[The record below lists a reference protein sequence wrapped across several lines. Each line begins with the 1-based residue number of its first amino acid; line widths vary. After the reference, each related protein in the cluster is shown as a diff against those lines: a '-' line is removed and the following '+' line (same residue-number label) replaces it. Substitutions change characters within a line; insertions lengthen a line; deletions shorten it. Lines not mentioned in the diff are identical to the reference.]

1 MESRPPHQQLDRLA
15 AQDDPIV
22 GTSVA
27 NAAANILSKR
37 RKEKRHSYNSDGN
50 MNSRS
55 SADESESEKNYG
67 ARNSVQILINDD
79 GKFER
84 FFQPYVICFLGK
96 WNWNYHSVVKASI
109 NVFTDHINH
118 QFNID
123 AEVTNYFSNGDDKY
137 GCLKRGN
144 ELKDFVKTDG

>member
-37 RKEKRHSYNSDGN
+37 RKEKRHSSYNSDGN

-67 ARNSVQILINDD
+67 ARSSVQILINDD

-84 FFQPYVICFLGK
+84 FFEPYVICFLGK
-96 WNWNYHSVVKASI
+96 WNCPPQKCFYRSHKPPI
-109 NVFTDHINH
+109 QH
-118 QFNID
+118 
-123 AEVTNYFSNGDDKY
+123 
-137 GCLKRGN
+137 
-144 ELKDFVKTDG
+144 

>member
-67 ARNSVQILINDD
+67 GAGGRGSVQILIND
-79 GKFER
+79 GKFEI
-84 FFQPYVICFLGK
+84 FYI
-96 WNWNYHSVVKASI
+96 
-109 NVFTDHINH
+109 
-118 QFNID
+118 
-123 AEVTNYFSNGDDKY
+123 
-137 GCLKRGN
+137 
-144 ELKDFVKTDG
+144 

>member
-84 FFQPYVICFLGK
+84 FFQPYIICFLGK
-96 WNWNYHSVVKASI
+96 WNCHILSVSSI
-109 NVFTDHINH
+109 SWHKCFYRSYKPPIQH
-118 QFNID
+118 
-123 AEVTNYFSNGDDKY
+123 
-137 GCLKRGN
+137 
-144 ELKDFVKTDG
+144 

>member
-67 ARNSVQILINDD
+67 AAARNSVQILIND
-79 GKFER
+79 GKFE
-84 FFQPYVICFLGK
+84 
-96 WNWNYHSVVKASI
+96 S
-109 NVFTDHINH
+109 
-118 QFNID
+118 
-123 AEVTNYFSNGDDKY
+123 FS
-137 GCLKRGN
+137 
-144 ELKDFVKTDG
+144 

>member
-67 ARNSVQILINDD
+67 ARSSVQILINDD

-84 FFQPYVICFLGK
+84 FFEPYVISFLGK
-96 WNWNYHSVVKASI
+96 WNCPPQKCFYRSHKPPI
-109 NVFTDHINH
+109 QH
-118 QFNID
+118 
-123 AEVTNYFSNGDDKY
+123 
-137 GCLKRGN
+137 
-144 ELKDFVKTDG
+144 

>member
-37 RKEKRHSYNSDGN
+37 SKRRKEKRHSYNSDGN

-67 ARNSVQILINDD
+67 AARNSVQILIND
-79 GKFER
+79 GKFESLKTHTHTL
-84 FFQPYVICFLGK
+84 F
-96 WNWNYHSVVKASI
+96 W
-109 NVFTDHINH
+109 
-118 QFNID
+118 QF
-123 AEVTNYFSNGDDKY
+123 
-137 GCLKRGN
+137 
-144 ELKDFVKTDG
+144 